1 MTIGVYKTKQKYL
14 ELNKI
19 NPVEKIGLNDKKT
32 TSRDSLPQN
41 KKDSVRNILERQINA
56 FPIVIPE
63 KTKKK
68 ILKDAEENLEEDE
81 ITQLKNLG
89 NSNINLSVESDSKF
103 EKFMDFGKKNPK
115 IYVDNALDSL
125 NYPKNFT
132 NRFLYTKAKN
142 IHEVFE
148 NENLRSQYFNQLL
161 SYGSIGL
168 FVFLPLF
175 TLCLKFFYVRRKF
188 TYVDHLIFVFHT
200 QTVFFLL
207 FGLYFLL
214 SIFETEAQWIF
225 VVLFLLYLFM
235 AMRKFYNQSFLKTLI
250 KYFLVNMS
258 FLILGSIASVVILLI
273 SFALY

>member
-1 MTIGVYKTKQKYL
+1 LTIGVYKTKQKYL